1 MDHCRLNDRSALL
14 VVDVQERLF
23 KKIDQAEWTCRS
35 IERLMQ
41 GFQLLNL
48 PVFVSEQV
56 PDKLGPTIARLR
68 QLLQGEPLPSK
79 TSFSCCGDPEVE
91 KRLLDLPVDSWVVV
105 GIETHVCVLQ
115 TAMDLLARNK
125 GVVVVAD
132 GVGSRSPFDKEVALA
147 DLRDAGARIS
157 TVETVLF
164 ELLGSASAPQFKAV
178 QKLIL

>member
-1 MDHCRLNDRSALL
+1 MKTPSLL

-23 KKIDQAEWTCRS
+23 KKIDQAEWICRN
-35 IERLMQ
+35 IERLMR

-48 PVFVSEQV
+48 PILVSEQV

-68 QLLQGEPLPSK
+68 ELLQGEPLPPK

-115 TAMDLLARNK
+115 TAIDLLARGK

-132 GVGSRSPFDKEVALA
+132 AVGSRSPFDKEIALA
-147 DLRDAGARIS
+147 DLRSAGARIS

-164 ELLGSASAPQFKAV
+164 ERLGSASAPQFKAV
-178 QKLIL
+178 QKLVI

>member
-1 MDHCRLNDRSALL
+1 MMNPCLL

-23 KKIDQAEWTCRS
+23 NKIDQAESVCRN

-48 PVFVSEQV
+48 PVLVSEQV

-68 QLLQGEPLPSK
+68 QLLQGEPLPPK
-79 TSFSCCGDPEVE
+79 TSFSCCGDPVVE
-91 KRLLDLPVDSWVVV
+91 QRLLDLPVDSWVLV

-115 TAMDLLARNK
+115 TAMDLLARGK
-125 GVVVVAD
+125 EVVVVAD
-132 GVGSRSPFDKEVALA
+132 AVGSRSPFDKEIALD
-147 DLRDAGARIS
+147 DLRSAGARIS